1 MSLSKPIIT
10 LYNDT
15 GINMVDMNDPATINV
30 GISEFTMV
38 TMACGLAS
46 EGYKVF
52 THAVTPH
59 YLRAWEAVRTL
70 LVPGNYDVTLIGSG
84 EGNDYSSLGHTH
96 QMDATEMRVYC
107 RGAKIAYILINDKED
122 LMDWMKMDGP
132 LFLQVP
138 KRAIK

>member
-1 MSLSKPIIT
+1 MSLHKPVIT

-15 GINMVDMNDPATINV
+15 GIPMVDMNDPHTINV

-46 EGYKVF
+46 EGHRVI

-70 LVPGNYDVTLIGSG
+70 LAPWGYDVALIGSG
-84 EGNDYSSLGHTH
+84 EGEDYSSLGLSH
-96 QMDATEMRVYC
+96 QMSTAEMWLHCMAANIPYYFPLNRQEFEKAMSY
-107 RGAKIAYILINDKED
+107 REPRFIQIKKGIL
-122 LMDWMKMDGP
+122 
-132 LFLQVP
+132 
-138 KRAIK
+138 

>member
-1 MSLSKPIIT
+1 MSLSKPVIT
-10 LYNDT
+10 LYTDT
-15 GINMVDMNDPATINV
+15 GINMVDINDPATINV

-84 EGNDYSSLGHTH
+84 EGDDYSSLGHTH
-96 QMDATEMRVYC
+96 QMDKGEMLYYC
-107 RGAKIAYILINDKED
+107 YGAKICYMLINSRNELNDY
-122 LMDWMKMDGP
+122 MKFDGP